1 MRWLDRVR
9 NVATPHTF
17 DPTEPTKGASVG
29 FVGASPATFP
39 EMEGVNDPEFSDDA
53 SAQDAAEMAGARQ
66 PFAEAS
72 RIGDRHQALVM
83 LFHSR
88 GVRNDESEALAL
100 DVLRRARD
108 FDDRRLCLECRN
120 LRGSKCAVP
129 DVAGAGVVVG
139 PLLRMPQRCAGFE
152 GAS

>member
-9 NVATPHTF
+9 KVATPPTF
-17 DPTEPTKGASVG
+17 DPTKPTKGASVG
-29 FVGASPATFP
+29 FVGTSPATFP
-39 EMEGVNDPEFSDDA
+39 EMEGVNDPEFSGDPGA
-53 SAQDAAEMAGARQ
+53 HDAAEMAGARH
-66 PFAEAS
+66 PFARAS

-88 GVRNDESEALAL
+88 GLRNDEAEALAR
-100 DVLRRARD
+100 DVVRRARD

-129 DVAGAGVVVG
+129 NVAGAGVFVA

-152 GAS
+152 VAS